1 MKFKRIL
8 AAGVSAAAVLGMAA
22 CGGGGSSADGQHH
35 RVLAQRHLR

>member
-22 CGGGGSSADGQHH
+22 CGGGGSAADDGTVE
-35 RVLAQRHLR
+35 RGW